1 MSEPIAETETV
12 EIKLKRQNQQIEN
25 LNNLIASLKTKI
37 KKQSEVID

>member
-12 EIKLKRQNQQIEN
+12 EIKLQRQNQQIEN